1 MHKVRARKL
10 RPWEDQKLKRMKRQ
24 LSNAVNSRHAR
35 MILRLG
41 GGLTNGQLEV
51 NGGSSPIR
59 LNAATSE
66 DIKIAVFNN
75 TYFQGLI
82 DEVQIYNRALS
93 DTEIMGLA
101 N

>member
-1 MHKVRARKL
+1 
-10 RPWEDQKLKRMKRQ
+10 
-24 LSNAVNSRHAR
+24 

-101 N
+101 KILSTDPLETARVLLCGTYEKL